1 MKINFYLLQ
10 AQLNALKTPTQVLTA
25 KENSIEESIRHEAI
39 SSNEERLPLAIIKE
53 LYPQNTDIPEYEKVI
68 NYKQNIASEKWYI
81 AHEES
86 ISDYHTVF
94 DMNFLFGLF
103 VILISFFF
111 LKKYKKFIDSLKIKN
126 NNLNKDE
133 HQKTKICPYC
143 SEEILYTAKKCKYCH
158 SNLNKF
164 EIFQNFKLNKFA
176 WSLLVSLVLIFS
188 IFIIIH
194 YLHPI
199 CAYLFYILMAFCD
212 PIFIIVGLLF
222 VNLFDKSTT
231 LKCKIISAF
240 TTLFIIMASISA
252 IQNYNANMWEI
263 PKIILMMLI
272 ALSSITFG
280 IHKLKVKYKKG
291 FTFFFIYFF
300 ISIFLSTII
309 HCFYKPILPTGT
321 NNIKIKTIKESKSN
335 NYNLWENIVYQ
346 NNQWTLYDY
355 QDPAYIDVKDFKN
368 VDNAYN
374 YSEERHY
381 TKEEIN
387 YIHSH
392 DMTEFDN
399 IEEYNKIFNCG
410 DTSTL
415 SNYSLLGARS
425 FSSKPEYFLS
435 KYNKDISIS
444 YNYNATCGLANCV
457 ELNVEIL
464 KADENNKIFT
474 IFSKSY
480 PQLNDGPFNI
490 TFIDDFNPL
499 VKIEGKNKKIFV
511 LYIPSTKKIKE
522 YEVN

>member
-10 AQLNALKTPTQVLTA
+10 AQLNALKTPTQVLIA
-25 KENSIEESIRHEAI
+25 KENNIENSIRHNAI
-39 SSNEERLPLAIIKE
+39 SSKEERLPISITKE

-86 ISDYHTVF
+86 TSGYHTVF
-94 DMNFLFGLF
+94 DINFLFGLF

-126 NNLNKDE
+126 NNQDE
-133 HQKTKICPYC
+133 KEFQKTKICPYC

-164 EIFQNFKLNKFA
+164 GLLKNIKFNQFA
-176 WSLLVSLVLIFS
+176 LYLLIGFIVITS
-188 IFIIIH
+188 ILTIIY

-199 CAYLFYILMAFCD
+199 CTYLFYIIMAFCD
-212 PIFIIVGLLF
+212 PIFIILGLLST
-222 VNLFDKSTT
+222 NLFERSIT
-231 LKCKIISAF
+231 LKYKMISAF
-240 TTLFIIMASISA
+240 AMLFIIMASISA
-252 IQNYNANMWEI
+252 IQNYNANMWEL
-263 PKIILMMLI
+263 PKIILMILVS
-272 ALSSITFG
+272 LFFITLG
-280 IHKLKVKYKKG
+280 IRKLKVKYKKG

-300 ISIFLSTII
+300 ISIFLSAII
-309 HCFYKPILPTGT
+309 HCFYKPILLTGT
-321 NNIKIKTIKESKSN
+321 NNINIKTIKESKSN
-335 NYNLWENIVYQ
+335 YNMWRNIVYQ

-355 QDPAYIDVKDFKN
+355 QDPAYIDVKDFED
-368 VDNAYN
+368 VGNAYN
-374 YSEERHY
+374 YSEGRHY

-392 DMTEFDN
+392 DMTKLEN
-399 IEEYNKIFNCG
+399 IEEYNQIFNGG

-415 SNYSLLGARS
+415 PNYSLLGARS

-435 KYNKDISIS
+435 RCNKNINFS
-444 YNYNATCGLANCV
+444 YNYSASCRLANCA

-464 KADENNKIFT
+464 KADKANRVLTVFN
-474 IFSKSY
+474 KSY

-490 TFIDDFNPL
+490 TFIDDSNPL
-499 VKIEGKNKKIFV
+499 MKIEGKNKKIFV
-511 LYIPSTKKIKE
+511 LYIPSIQEIKE